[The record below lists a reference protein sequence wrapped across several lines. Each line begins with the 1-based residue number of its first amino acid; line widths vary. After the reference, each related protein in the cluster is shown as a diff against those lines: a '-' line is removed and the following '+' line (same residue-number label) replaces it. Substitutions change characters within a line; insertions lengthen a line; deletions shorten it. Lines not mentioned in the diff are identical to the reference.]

1 MYKAIC
7 NFIDDLD
14 SMYGETISA
23 LKYYNVLVKENSVDT
38 VIEDEQ
44 IRIFTKWIST
54 HEDDILT
61 MDKTN
66 FKDSLIKH
74 SDQVYIDLFSILNMA
89 SSQDVDNIFKHLLL
103 LLSMVNPDT
112 NAKSVLKS
120 LCEPKQKNSEN
131 FIMDLVQDIS
141 QTIDIKD
148 QDPANVDIGS
158 VLNKIISSGAMT
170 KIFSSVHDAMA
181 NGNID
186 VADLIKTTQS
196 FASTNIKK

>member
-14 SMYGETISA
+14 SMYGEQISS
-23 LKYYNVLVKENSVDT
+23 LKYYNVLVTENDV
-38 VIEDEQ
+38 EEEQ
-44 IRIFTKWIST
+44 VRIFKEWITK
-54 HEDDILT
+54 HEDDILIL
-61 MDKTN
+61 DKSK
-66 FKDSLIKH
+66 FEGSLIKH
-74 SDQVYIDLFSILNMA
+74 TDQVYIDLFSIMNMA
-89 SSQDVDNIFKHLLL
+89 TPQDNENIFKHLLL
-103 LLSMVNPDT
+103 LLSKVNPDT
-112 NAKSVLKS
+112 NAKSVLKT
-120 LCEPKQKNSEN
+120 LCEPKPKTSEN

-181 NGNID
+181 SGNID
-186 VADLIKTTQS
+186 VADLIKTTQT
-196 FASTNIKK
+196 FASNSAKK